1 MAPIKQITV
10 GGFRGI
16 LSPLPLQFAEGKT
29 PRSMVIYGRN
39 GTGKSSITDAWEWF
53 HTQKIEHLAREGA
66 RESSFP
72 HRNAKPGETFV
83 EVQFADD
90 ELGTVRLDFDHS
102 RITMPVPQ
110 GNIAKFRALAPH
122 PCHIRFED
130 LTRFVYLTK
139 TEKYDALAQLMG
151 FTPQVEFQ
159 KALRRVLRQLRE
171 EVESQEQNVSRIE
184 SNLSTLLK
192 VKTLDESSVLKELN
206 EILVRHGIE
215 PVDSLEELQAA
226 AKHLTELVE
235 NDPRSQELAALGT
248 LKRAIERL
256 KLPDDLEQNLQSY
269 LELAEAFK
277 QEEKEAV
284 DLLLIGL
291 YEQGKTVLTARKK
304 AGEEIKTCPLCGEP
318 FEGDLLAHISS
329 ELSNL
334 RGLKESRD
342 NLETK
347 RKKTLKLVSPLTTLS
362 KTLREDC
369 QEIESLAKQWSV
381 ESLIAQ
387 IERAERDLNSLMV
400 SLKVPPEGLET
411 TTVDS
416 MREALGALVP
426 NATQV
431 RSTRKDLL
439 SQVTERVEVLKKDTS
454 RARLVTDHSNML
466 SAIDLW
472 ARLEVARKQFARLDQ
487 VRERFEGVVED
498 YVQSSIEN
506 VEKRFEVISS
516 DVQTYFG
523 ILEEHAVGLGR
534 PELKLLRDQD
544 RAVVLQVEFH
554 GEPVYPAYR
563 YLSESQLNSFGLV
576 VFLASA
582 KYFNQGFKFLI
593 LDDVINSFD
602 GYKRPQVIKLL
613 KQEFSDHQIL
623 LMTHDL
629 VWRDRLFKECPTW
642 MKYRFTKWELGSGPI
657 CREGVAPLTI
667 IEQLIEEDEPVRAG
681 RNMGPFL
688 ERQLQE
694 LCESFEVMV
703 KYNQRNEYTLE
714 PLLDRFRVR
723 VREKLG
729 RDHPLYEA
737 IEALQNESGFR
748 NICAH
753 WKDPDIQITSPE
765 MEAVV
770 RKWKAIE
777 SLTRC
782 SDKNCYGFLQYDGSG
797 DFVCEC
803 GATRLSKIQ
812 RND

>member
-1 MAPIKQITV
+1 MVPIRQITI

-16 LSPLPLQFAEGKT
+16 LCPLPLQFVKGKT

-90 ELGTVRLDFDHS
+90 ELGSVRLDFDQS
-102 RITMPVPQ
+102 RITMPVSQ

-151 FTPQVEFQ
+151 FTSQVEFQ

-171 EVESQEQNVSRIE
+171 EVESQEQNVSQIE
-184 SNLSTLLK
+184 SNLSTRLK
-192 VKTLDESSVLKELN
+192 VETLDEASVLKELN
-206 EILVRHGIE
+206 EILVRYGIE
-215 PVDSLEELQAA
+215 PVDSPEELQAA
-226 AKHLTELVE
+226 AEHLTKLVE
-235 NDPRSQELAALGT
+235 NDPRSQELATLGT

-277 QEEKEAV
+277 QEEKEVV

-304 AGEEIKTCPLCGEP
+304 MGEEIKSCPLCGEP

-329 ELSNL
+329 ELSHL

-362 KTLREDC
+362 KILREDC

-387 IERAERDLNSLMV
+387 IERAERDLNNLRV
-400 SLKVPPEGLET
+400 SLNVPPEDLET
-411 TTVDS
+411 ATVGS
-416 MREALGALVP
+416 MREALRALLP

-439 SQVTERVEVLKKDTS
+439 SEVTERVEALKKDTS
-454 RARLVTDHSNML
+454 RAQLVSDHSNML

-472 ARLEVARKQFARLDQ
+472 TRLEAARRQFARLDQ
-487 VRERFEGVVED
+487 AHERFEGVVED
-498 YVQSSIEN
+498 YIQSSIEN
-506 VEKRFEVISS
+506 VERRFEVISS
-516 DVQTYFG
+516 TVRTYFA
-523 ILEEHAVGLGR
+523 ILEEHTVGLGR
-534 PELKLLRDQD
+534 PELKLLRNQD

-623 LMTHDL
+623 LMTHDW

-642 MKYRFTKWELGSGPI
+642 TKVRFTKWELGSGPV
-657 CREGVAPLTI
+657 CKEGVAPLAM

-703 KYNQRNEYTLE
+703 RYNQRNEYTLE
-714 PLLDRFRVR
+714 PLLDRFRMR
-723 VREKLG
+723 IREKLG

-737 IEALQNESGFR
+737 IDALQNVSGFR

-753 WKDPDIQITSPE
+753 CKDPDIQITPQE
-765 MEAVV
+765 MTAVV
-770 RKWKAIE
+770 ERWKAIE
-777 SLTRC
+777 ELVRC
-782 SDKNCYGFLQYDGSG
+782 KSENCFGFLQYDGSKG
-797 DFVCEC
+797 FVCEC
-803 GATRLSKIQ
+803 GVTRLDKL
-812 RND
+812 